1 LTFTITPRTV
11 GIMSMVTVFTTF
23 NPAEAQMIR
32 SFLDAEGLQ
41 VEVKNELSALSMD
54 GYSMAIGGVEVQVPE
69 EQAEEAKSLLA
80 NRDQSPA

>member
-1 LTFTITPRTV
+1 
-11 GIMSMVTVFTTF
+11 MSMVTVFTTF
-23 NPAEAQMIR
+23 NPAEAQMLR

-69 EQAEEAKSLLA
+69 EQAEEAKALLA
-80 NRDQSPA
+80 NRDQPPT